1 MSPSTCHFLPTVSLG
16 GENLKTSARWRR
28 NVGDAHAHAGS
39 RGGAARGP
47 KLARVCRFWSCRS
60 RGTAHRAAVRATRTR
75 THVHAH
81 TRCPR
86 RLSGA
91 ERRVLPR
98 FSSLPGQDA
107 WLRPTSPTKC
117 NERKLQ
123 KRGKTHDFSARQWS
137 AGSRGSARSLAENSR
152 TCAHP
157 CGCAR
162 MRAHVCRPARY
173 HRLSTVLRDAKERSQ
188 GDGLASRTRR
198 NRKNTAR
205 WRNSLS
211 RL

>member
-1 MSPSTCHFLPTVSLG
+1 ML
-16 GENLKTSARWRR
+16 
-28 NVGDAHAHAGS
+28 
-39 RGGAARGP
+39 
-47 KLARVCRFWSCRS
+47 
-60 RGTAHRAAVRATRTR
+60 TRTR
-75 THVHAH
+75 ARAAARLVVRSWHACADFGRAGAGGPRTERPSVPHAHAH

-117 NERKLQ
+117 NQRKLQ

-162 MRAHVCRPARY
+162 MRAHVCRPAPY
-173 HRLSTVLRDAKERSQ
+173 HPLSTVLRDAKERSQ
-188 GDGLASRTRR
+188 GDALASRTRR